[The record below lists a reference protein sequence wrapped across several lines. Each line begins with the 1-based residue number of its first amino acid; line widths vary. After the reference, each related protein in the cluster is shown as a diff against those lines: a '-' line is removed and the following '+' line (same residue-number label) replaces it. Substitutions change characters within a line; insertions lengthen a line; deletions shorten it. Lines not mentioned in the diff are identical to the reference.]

1 MQRVD
6 LAKRKEKDS
15 LEGRAWRNLGDT
27 YRTVYSY
34 INSDLR
40 PYGLTPPQYTVMLF
54 IGKADSQSLT
64 MSEIGNKMVV
74 TFANIT
80 TIVDNLE
87 KQEYV
92 RRVRDSVD
100 RRCIKVELTSA
111 GSKIFEKIHDSHV
124 REMESVMRV
133 LNEHELSNLI
143 RYMDKLKKRTIVKK
157 T

>member
-1 MQRVD
+1 MQRVE
-6 LAKRKEKDS
+6 LSKRKEKDS
-15 LEGRAWRNLGDT
+15 LESKAWRNFGET

-54 IGKADSQSLT
+54 IGKSDSHSLT

-87 KQEYV
+87 KREYV

-124 REMESVMRV
+124 REMENGDESP
-133 LNEHELSNLI
+133 E
-143 RYMDKLKKRTIVKK
+143 RT
-157 T
+157 

>member
-1 MQRVD
+1 LQRVE
-6 LAKRKEKDS
+6 LSKKKEKDS
-15 LEGRAWRNLGDT
+15 LESNAWRNFGET

-54 IGKADSQSLT
+54 IGKSDSQSLT

-87 KQEYV
+87 KQGYV
-92 RRVRDSVD
+92 RRVRDSAD

-111 GSKIFEKIHDSHV
+111 GSRIFEKIHDSHV
-124 REMESVMRV
+124 REMESVMQA

-143 RYMDKLKKRTIVKK
+143 RYTDKLKKRTAVKK